1 MQAFKQRVTV
11 FQKDP
16 PDCGAGKEDLGWTVS
31 ERGKQAEEQ
40 VGILMEQEGSRGHLG
55 REDQED
61 TSLEDVWG
69 SDGKASIREEEED
82 H

>member
-1 MQAFKQRVTV
+1 
-11 FQKDP
+11 
-16 PDCGAGKEDLGWTVS
+16 
-31 ERGKQAEEQ
+31 
-40 VGILMEQEGSRGHLG
+40 MEQEGSRGHLG

>member
-1 MQAFKQRVTV
+1 
-11 FQKDP
+11 
-16 PDCGAGKEDLGWTVS
+16 
-31 ERGKQAEEQ
+31 
-40 VGILMEQEGSRGHLG
+40 MEQEGSRGHLG

-82 H
+82 HQRNGVGVDFKDRAQPGCGWT